1 LSDPHYRRI
10 ERTIVFDSYYE
21 DAELQKNTYGSCV
34 YSFRVVPS
42 AEFEEVFDSNL
53 PAAFAIVVAAIFLF
67 MTITFLMYDRFVTRR
82 NDKVMGA
89 AVRSTAIVSS
99 LFPSQVRDRLYAG
112 IHTDAGTSTLART
125 STARLKNFVDKGEGD
140 TMDEA
145 DSSDDVVLKSQPIA
159 DLFPDT
165 TVMFADIAGFTA
177 WSSVREPSQ
186 VFTLLETVYRAF
198 DR

>member
-1 LSDPHYRRI
+1 M
-10 ERTIVFDSYYE
+10 
-21 DAELQKNTYGSCV
+21 
-34 YSFRVVPS
+34 PS